1 MWNLLHFT
9 YAQIQQTE
17 IYSPLYPPVSESLIP
32 YAGAAI
38 IPLLDERLHEMNRV
52 LNHGYEIKR
61 RYDPHNFSNYVDKP
75 VKFRAYAVFKM

>member
-17 IYSPLYPPVSESLIP
+17 IYSPLYPPVSESLII

-38 IPLLDERLHEMNRV
+38 IALMD
-52 LNHGYEIKR
+52 
-61 RYDPHNFSNYVDKP
+61 
-75 VKFRAYAVFKM
+75 